1 MANWRE
7 KLRMLLP
14 NRVSF
19 ELDSIHLP
27 WYNLDVY
34 GGVNMSK
41 DKMIA
46 VAKKE
51 NETYIGSVAE
61 AASNICA
68 EICSNIRN
76 ADDNFVK
83 IICNTDISDEQYE
96 QALNEYNKRQR
107 QRQRNVYITVGAAT
121 LVICSIVICNCVAKC
136 SAK

>member
-1 MANWRE
+1 
-7 KLRMLLP
+7 
-14 NRVSF
+14 
-19 ELDSIHLP
+19 
-27 WYNLDVY
+27 
-34 GGVNMSK
+34 MSK

-83 IICNTDISDEQYE
+83 IICNTDISDERCE

-107 QRQRNVYITVGAAT
+107 QRQRIVYITVSAAT

-136 SAK
+136 SAKQ